1 MHNIVINNTGHKHSF
16 IEFRPLPGRRRRR
29 RRTTKIKPWP
39 KRLYKVWPNWYY
51 GRNDYGRTGTMAET
65 TMAELVLWPKRPVPS
80 PVP

>member
-29 RRTTKIKPWP
+29 RRRRTKIKPWP

-51 GRNDYGRTGTMAET
+51 GRNDYGRTGTMAE
-65 TMAELVLWPKRPVPS
+65 LVLWPKRPVPS